1 MDRAEFLTLIDVA
14 RQRGLEIGAL
24 NHPIVTRA
32 MGPVEYVDRAS
43 RADLAAWFADPIHDV
58 DPADLVEVDHIW
70 GEQSLL
76 ECVGGQR
83 AYDYLITSHVIEHVP
98 DVFGWLGE
106 IASVLRDGGLALF
119 VVPDKR
125 FTFDQDRRPSVS
137 GDFVDAYVRR
147 LRRPDTRQI
156 FNHYY
161 DTRHIGAAP
170 PDEAE
175 ATGQAR
181 TVLELCRRVELSGE
195 YIDGHCWVFT
205 PRTILQALDLANR
218 IGVLPFEIACLSAT
232 APGDMEFFLALRRL
246 PDRLDAQA
254 QRAAFVA
261 SRDAIILP
269 DESDAPAAPA
279 SPDEAVIREAEA
291 ALARAAAIENSTIW
305 RMTAPLRR
313 LIDLARGRTARA
325 S

>member
-14 RQRGLEIGAL
+14 NQRGLEIGAL
-24 NHPIVTRA
+24 NRPIITRA
-32 MGPVEYVDRAS
+32 MGPVEYIDRAS
-43 RADLAAWFADPIHDV
+43 RADLAAWYADPIHNI
-58 DPADLVEVDHIW
+58 DPADLVDVDHIW

-76 ECVGGQR
+76 ACVGGQR
-83 AYDYLITSHVIEHVP
+83 VYDYLITSHVIEHVP

-106 IASVLRDGGLALF
+106 IASVLKDGGLGLF

-156 FNHYY
+156 FNHYN
-161 DTRHIGAAP
+161 DTRQVGAAP

-175 ATGQAR
+175 ATRLAR
-181 TVLELCRRVELSGE
+181 ELLDMCRRVEASGE
-195 YIDGHCWVFT
+195 YIDSHCWVFT
-205 PRTILQALDLANR
+205 PRTLLEALDLANR
-218 IGVLPFEIACLSAT
+218 IGALPFEIATLGAT

-246 PDRLDAQA
+246 PDTLDAQA

-261 SRDAIILP
+261 SRNALDLP
-269 DESDAPAAPA
+269 DEEEVVAPD
-279 SPDEAVIREAEA
+279 PDLTRAEALTREAEA
-291 ALARAAAIENSTIW
+291 ALARARAIENSTIW

-313 LIDLARGRTARA
+313 LIDLTRGAA
-325 S
+325 